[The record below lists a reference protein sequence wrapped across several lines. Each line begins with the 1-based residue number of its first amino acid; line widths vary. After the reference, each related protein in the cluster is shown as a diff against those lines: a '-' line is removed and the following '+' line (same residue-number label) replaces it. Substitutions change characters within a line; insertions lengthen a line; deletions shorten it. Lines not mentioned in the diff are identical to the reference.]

1 MVQHIGKLGLKG
13 NAAMAKL
20 ILRFGNSVLKEVHVG
35 QSGVRIGRSPDN
47 GLTIDN
53 QAVSHHHA
61 RVFTGT
67 SGRLLLEDLG
77 SMNGTFV
84 NGQLAR
90 SVSLKP
96 GDSIIIG
103 KHNILVEDSREMC
116 GFLAWKPPA
125 APALPKLNETQIL
138 ATKERFDFLQR
149 IVAEGERAQ
158 ISPEKLRVPTLVVRR
173 GRTDQKQYMLADK
186 LTVIGKSSMAT
197 IKLRGWFRPKVA
209 AHINR
214 REDFAYFIGPADKVP
229 SINGRPITRPSK
241 LLPGDMIEVAGVLLE
256 FGYCDEAALPEN
268 VTPISKPS

>member
-1 MVQHIGKLGLKG
+1 
-13 NAAMAKL
+13 MAKL
-20 ILRFGNSVLKEVHVG
+20 ILRFGNATLKEIHVG

-47 GLTIDN
+47 AMVIDN

-90 SVSLKP
+90 SVAVKP
-96 GDSIIIG
+96 GDCITIG

-116 GFLAWKPPA
+116 GFLAWKAPEM
-125 APALPKLNETQIL
+125 PALPNLNQTQML
-138 ATKERFDFLQR
+138 VTKDRASFLQR
-149 IVAEGERAQ
+149 AVSKGQKAQVA
-158 ISPEKLRVPTLVVRR
+158 PDKLRVPTLVVRK
-173 GRTDQKQYMLADK
+173 GKTDQKQYLLADK

-197 IKLRGWFRPKVA
+197 IKLRGWFGPKVA

-214 REDFAYFIGPADKVP
+214 REDLTYFIGPAGRVP
-229 SINGRPITRPSK
+229 TINGRPITRPSK
-241 LLPGDMIEVAGVLLE
+241 LLPGDVIRVAGVVME
-256 FGYCDEAALPEN
+256 FGYGDEAVAPATAVVAEQQQEAELPQA
-268 VTPISKPS
+268 S